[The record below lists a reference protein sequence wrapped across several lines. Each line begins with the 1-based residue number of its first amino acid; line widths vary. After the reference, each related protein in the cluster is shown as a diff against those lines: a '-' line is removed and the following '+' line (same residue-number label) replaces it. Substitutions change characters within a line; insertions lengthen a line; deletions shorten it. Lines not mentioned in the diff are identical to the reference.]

1 MEVSAPPG
9 NVIGT
14 IEQNWS
20 LYPDFDVKD
29 ASGETILKIKGP
41 FCPISCCGD
50 VVFNVIYDGI
60 HRLKIGSKRF
70 KK

>member
-50 VVFNVIYDGI
+50 VVFNVIYCNM
-60 HRLKIGSKRF
+60 LRF
-70 KK
+70 VH